1 MLRKTISFSVCL
13 TLFIGIL
20 LQTSCGV
27 LKKEPQL
34 SDRKQ
39 LENTSLFIDA
49 FHLNLLGRSDEAFT
63 VFKRVSDSDAKH
75 SASRYEI
82 ARIFAIKKDY
92 PKAVEY
98 AKQAINIDPVNKWY
112 KMLLIDIYDRS
123 GEHKA
128 KISVY
133 NQLLKDYPEDMSL
146 YYGLANTHMQMRNL
160 KDAIAV
166 MNNIENKIGITE
178 EVSLQKYQFYLTMRD
193 YAGAIEEVKI
203 LAKSFPG
210 ESAYVMAIGDYY
222 LQTGNYYEALLH
234 YSKAYESDNT
244 NYEALISMAECYMRI
259 GNKEKATEMFSL
271 LFADAAIEVDAK
283 MDIMLYYYEISE
295 TDSVA
300 KKQAYELL
308 DVYVTTHPENAKV
321 YSVYGDFLF
330 RDAQY
335 DQALQ
340 QWKKVIAIDPSKYA
354 VWEHLFICYE
364 QLGDWEALEKDAKAG
379 IEFFPEQAKSYL
391 YAGLALYSTKQYT
404 ESFDLLQD
412 AADIAVSDKQTK
424 IQALNLLAESYYQA
438 EEYNKSFETYELL
451 VQENPRNWL
460 ILNNYSYYLAV
471 QNRDLEK
478 ALQMSDKT
486 IRANSKS
493 PNYLD
498 T

>member
-222 LQTGNYYEALLH
+222 LQTGNYYE
-234 YSKAYESDNT
+234 E
-244 NYEALISMAECYMRI
+244 I
-259 GNKEKATEMFSL
+259 G
-271 LFADAAIEVDAK
+271 
-283 MDIMLYYYEISE
+283 
-295 TDSVA
+295 
-300 KKQAYELL
+300 
-308 DVYVTTHPENAKV
+308 
-321 YSVYGDFLF
+321 
-330 RDAQY
+330 
-335 DQALQ
+335 
-340 QWKKVIAIDPSKYA
+340 
-354 VWEHLFICYE
+354 
-364 QLGDWEALEKDAKAG
+364 
-379 IEFFPEQAKSYL
+379 
-391 YAGLALYSTKQYT
+391 
-404 ESFDLLQD
+404 
-412 AADIAVSDKQTK
+412 
-424 IQALNLLAESYYQA
+424 
-438 EEYNKSFETYELL
+438 
-451 VQENPRNWL
+451 
-460 ILNNYSYYLAV
+460 
-471 QNRDLEK
+471 
-478 ALQMSDKT
+478 
-486 IRANSKS
+486 RASCRERV
-493 PNYLD
+493 
-498 T
+498 